1 MNELVVQ
8 IVSPDQFKEL
18 YEKCKNS
25 DQKSTSVYVLFNM
38 TVKYLE

>member
-1 MNELVVQ
+1 MRDAQVNELVVQ

-25 DQKSTSVYVLFNM
+25 DQKKVPRSMSCSI
-38 TVKYLE
+38 